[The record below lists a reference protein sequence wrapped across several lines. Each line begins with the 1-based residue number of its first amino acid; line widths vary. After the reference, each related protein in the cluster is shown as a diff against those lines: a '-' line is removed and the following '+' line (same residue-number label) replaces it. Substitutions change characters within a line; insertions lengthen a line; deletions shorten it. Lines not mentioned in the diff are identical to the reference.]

1 MSALFR
7 PSFGY
12 KRENLGA
19 EEAGKSGKSGRA
31 ASETDNAVVA
41 ARSPALEDVL
51 GVTHPTERSYIA
63 RRSPLTRGAQQSP
76 ATVYA
81 PPVARPNR
89 LDTEQCDK
97 RVPRSRNPHLALLE
111 WEYSKW

>member
-51 GVTHPTERSYIA
+51 GVTHPPSATASLAGARSLAGTIVLTHSVSRGERH
-63 RRSPLTRGAQQSP
+63 T
-76 ATVYA
+76 
-81 PPVARPNR
+81 
-89 LDTEQCDK
+89 K
-97 RVPRSRNPHLALLE
+97 RVRNRAV
-111 WEYSKW
+111 